1 MAVVAVNDLLEAGV
15 HFGHQTR
22 KWHPKMAPFI
32 FEERNGIYIIDLQKT
47 QRFLDYATQFARNVA
62 QRGGQ
67 ILFVGTKRQ
76 IRDVISEEARACGMP
91 FVCERWLCG
100 MLTNMTTIRNSIG
113 RLEHIEQLERDG
125 TLDRLPKKEQSS
137 LRRELV
143 KLHKN
148 LDGVRTLQAAPDVVF
163 IVDIMREDLA
173 VKEAKSVGAKI
184 VALVDTNCNPDPIDF
199 VVPGNDDAISS
210 VRLITNAIS
219 RAINEG
225 VQYYR
230 EVDKQSKDRVKEER
244 EKSRGVKSTAR
255 RPRSD
260 ASRKLQEQLMAKAEI
275 SATPDEE
282 TTDSAAEPGNDPAA
296 N

>member
-1 MAVVAVNDLLEAGV
+1 
-15 HFGHQTR
+15 
-22 KWHPKMAPFI
+22 
-32 FEERNGIYIIDLQKT
+32 
-47 QRFLDYATQFARNVA
+47 
-62 QRGGQ
+62 
-67 ILFVGTKRQ
+67 
-76 IRDVISEEARACGMP
+76 MP
-91 FVCERWLCG
+91 FVCERWLGG

-199 VVPGNDDAISS
+199 VVPGNDDAISA

>member
-1 MAVVAVNDLLEAGV
+1 MSVVAVKDLLEAGV

-47 QRFLDYATQFARNVA
+47 QRFLDYATQFVRNVA
-62 QRGGQ
+62 QRGGV

-76 IRDVISEEARACGMP
+76 VRDIISEEARACNMP
-91 FVCERWLCG
+91 FVCERWLGG
-100 MLTNMTTIRNSIG
+100 MLTNMATIRNSIG

-125 TLDRLPKKEQSS
+125 TLERLPKKEQAS

-143 KLHKN
+143 KLHRN
-148 LDGVRTLQAAPDVVF
+148 LDGVRHLQTAPNVVF
-163 IVDIMREDLA
+163 VVDIAREHLA
-173 VKEAKSVGAKI
+173 IKEAQTVGAKI
-184 VALVDTNCNPDPIDF
+184 AALVDTNCNPSPIDF

-225 VQYYR
+225 VQFYR
-230 EVDKQSKDRVKEER
+230 EVEKQSKDRVKEER
-244 EKSRGVKSTAR
+244 EKHRGVKSTAH
-255 RPRSD
+255 RPRTD
-260 ASRKLQEQLMAKAEI
+260 EARKLQEQLMAKAEI
-275 SATPDEE
+275 SATPDEGAA
-282 TTDSAAEPGNDPAA
+282 AAEATDTPAT

>member
-91 FVCERWLCG
+91 FVCERWLGG

-199 VVPGNDDAISS
+199 VVPGNDDAISA

>member
-91 FVCERWLCG
+91 FVCERWLGG

>member
-1 MAVVAVNDLLEAGV
+1 
-15 HFGHQTR
+15 
-22 KWHPKMAPFI
+22 
-32 FEERNGIYIIDLQKT
+32 
-47 QRFLDYATQFARNVA
+47 
-62 QRGGQ
+62 
-67 ILFVGTKRQ
+67 
-76 IRDVISEEARACGMP
+76 
-91 FVCERWLCG
+91 
-100 MLTNMTTIRNSIG
+100 
-113 RLEHIEQLERDG
+113 
-125 TLDRLPKKEQSS
+125 
-137 LRRELV
+137 
-143 KLHKN
+143 
-148 LDGVRTLQAAPDVVF
+148 
-163 IVDIMREDLA
+163 VDIMREDLA